1 MIIIRLLSYLP
12 FFILYLF
19 SDALAFMAF
28 RIIGYRKKI
37 VMNNLKNSFPEK
49 SSVELKKIASDFYK
63 NLSDT
68 LVETIKC
75 ISISPENLSER
86 VTLKN
91 LNLLESHLKN
101 GHSVITLASHQGN
114 WEYLLLSN
122 SLKIKNGAVIAAFQQ
137 VKHKSFD
144 RLMFRI
150 RSRFGATLVEKKNI
164 SKEIIRKS
172 SEPAVFALVADQ
184 TPVELVNRFWTTFLN
199 QETPFF
205 SGAEK
210 IAIKYNMVVIFVHM
224 NRIRR
229 GFYEVEFS
237 EIGIPPYKNQNN
249 QITKSYVEKV
259 EADIKKDPANWLWSH
274 KRWKY
279 TNSVS
284 QN

>member
-12 FFILYLF
+12 FSILYLF
-19 SDALAFMAF
+19 SDALAFMANK
-28 RIIGYRKKI
+28 IIGYRKKI
-37 VMNNLKNSFPEK
+37 VMKNLRNSFPEK
-49 SSVELKKIASDFYK
+49 SSLEIKKIAGDFYK

-75 ISISPENLSER
+75 ISISPESLSKR
-86 VTLKN
+86 VTIKN
-91 LNLLESHLKN
+91 LHLLECHLKK

-114 WEYLLLSN
+114 WEYLLLIN
-122 SLKIKNGAVIAAFQQ
+122 SLKIKNGTVIAAFQQ

-144 RLMFRI
+144 HLMFRI
-150 RSRFGATLVEKKNI
+150 RSRFGATLIEKKNI
-164 SKEIIRKS
+164 SKEIVRKS
-172 SEPAVFALVADQ
+172 SEPSVFALVADQ

-224 NRIRR
+224 KRIRR

-237 EIGIPPYKNQNN
+237 EISIPPYNN
-249 QITKSYVEKV
+249 QDNHITRSYVEKV

-274 KRWKY
+274 KRWKH

-284 QN
+284 QD